1 MTKLLLTKLRGIAL
15 YNIGEYEDAIVIF
28 NEVILIYPEH
38 FAVLYNKGL
47 CLKKLGET
55 NQSDK
60 FLKEGEKFIKEGE
73 KRNSEYKGGFIGKY
87 EKSHVLVQ
95 IFK

>member
-60 FLKEGEKFIKEGE
+60 FLKEGEK
-73 KRNSEYKGGFIGKY
+73 RNSEYKGGFIGKY